1 MRSQCI
7 HLALRD
13 QFCYHA
19 TQNSLN
25 PLKNFSG
32 FGLVSTT
39 DPVDKSCQILTDL
52 LRYETYPV

>member
-39 DPVDKSCQILTDL
+39 DPGRQVMSNLDGFA
-52 LRYETYPV
+52 PV